1 MPIFV
6 DVSKGTGEI
15 MVKHSETLLKFC
27 IAQLWKE
34 NNRCGAGPENV
45 DKSVFFLNLTK
56 NTRFVMGEE
65 NLGLVQAE

>member
-1 MPIFV
+1 MERV
-6 DVSKGTGEI
+6 
-15 MVKHSETLLKFC
+15 
-27 IAQLWKE
+27 
-34 NNRCGAGPENV
+34 ENV